1 MVYVTRAGEHI
12 SIMQLGPQAYFGEMS
27 VFDDY
32 PRSANVRAVGDVRAL
47 RIDRDFLREFLRNN
61 PAALF
66 QICTVFSHRLR
77 NANSSLV
84 KH

>member
-1 MVYVTRAGEHI
+1 
-12 SIMQLGPQAYFGEMS
+12 MQLGPQAYFGEMS